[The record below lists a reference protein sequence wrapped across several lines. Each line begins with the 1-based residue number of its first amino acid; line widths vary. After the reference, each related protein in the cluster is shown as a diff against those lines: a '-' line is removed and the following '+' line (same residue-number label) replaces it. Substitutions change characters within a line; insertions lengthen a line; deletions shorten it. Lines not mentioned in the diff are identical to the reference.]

1 MNGVTGI
8 MGAMPEEIE
17 GLLTI
22 MDDIKKSE
30 LGRRK
35 FYSGKINGKPV
46 VVVYSRWGKVAAATT
61 VSALIHEFRINSLVF
76 TGVAGALDTSLQIGD
91 IVLAKRTLQHDMN
104 GSPLFA
110 RYEIPQ
116 LNRSWFDTDE
126 AMNENAERSIKAIL
140 ESSRLHKEFSN
151 EQLERFGMKAPS
163 FHKGDVISGDQFIA
177 GNAHKQQLVNNHP
190 TVLCVEME
198 GAAVG
203 QVCYEHGIPY
213 SLIRTISDTAD
224 DHSPVDFTS
233 FIREIAS
240 QYSVE
245 IIREMFSK

>member
-8 MGAMPEEIE
+8 MGAMPEEID
-17 GLLTI
+17 GLLNI

-30 LGRRK
+30 FGRRN

-61 VSALIHEFRINSLVF
+61 VSALIHKFSINSLLF
-76 TGVAGALDTSLQIGD
+76 TGVAGSLDPSLQIGD

-116 LNRSWFDTDE
+116 LDRSWFETDE
-126 AMNENAERSIKAIL
+126 AMNGNAERSIKAIL
-140 ESSRLHKEFSN
+140 DSSRLHKEFSS
-151 EQLERFGMKAPS
+151 EQLERFSIKAPT

-177 GNAHKQQLVNNHP
+177 GKAHKQQLVNDHP
-190 TVLCVEME
+190 NVLCVEME

-203 QVCYEHGIPY
+203 QVCFEHGIPY
-213 SLIRTISDTAD
+213 ALIRTISDTAD

-245 IIREMFSK
+245 IIREMFA